1 MSDYSDV
8 FEVAGRQYNVDPK
21 LLKAMM
27 TQESSGNPNAVSP
40 KGATGLMQLMPDTA
54 KEMGVNDPKDPLQNI
69 IGGAKYMGRL
79 LDKYGDVNTALAA
92 YNAGPGAVDKAGGIP
107 NFPETQAYVQRISA
121 NYQGKPMAQSTLPG
135 LPPTAD
141 SASAGSDPFS
151 KLMGSSTPA
160 AAPSAP
166 AADGDPFS
174 KLMASKPAAQSTQP
188 AQAQPQPSGDTPQ
201 GQWHAPGAVTM
212 GIGDVIKGGVQSMVH
227 GGAWLA
233 NKIAPDSQFTKDIN
247 AAVPQVDE
255 AITSQDAQYAQQRAA
270 QGGSGVD
277 LGRTAGRII
286 GSVPM
291 QAMPSGAGSGLLM
304 KAGAGAL
311 SGLASAAATPVVNA
325 GDNYAQQKAI
335 QLGTGAAVGAVVNP
349 LVSAIGS
356 AVSPKIGEAQKKLL
370 DAGVPLTP
378 GQIKG
383 GNWAKVEDM
392 ATSLPG
398 VGNVVRN
405 AQQRALQGYNNAT
418 YDQVLQP
425 LGVKFADVANGAK
438 TGGEGVAAV
447 KKTISDAYDNT
458 LSQMTFKPDGQFQQ
472 GLQSLASM
480 TQSLPATEQKQ
491 FIDTLQRQVAGKINP
506 QTMSMDGATLK
517 EVQGELGQLARSW
530 SSDPSVDKRN
540 LGAAVGEVKSL
551 IEQSLGRNNSPQLT
565 EALNNANAA
574 YANYARL
581 RGAAAS
587 SGAMNNDGVFT
598 AAQLQSAVRN
608 QDKSVGKGATA
619 TGNALM
625 QDWSSA
631 GQSVLGNKYPD
642 SGTAGR
648 SMLGYLLGGG
658 AFAAPHAILP
668 TVAAAGA
675 AAIPYTQAGGKLAA
689 ALLTQRPAVAVP
701 IGNALTRYGVPLAA
715 PAGNALVNAITGP

>member
-1 MSDYSDV
+1 MANYDDV
-8 FEVAGRQYNVDPK
+8 FEAAGKQYNVDPK

-27 TQESSGNPNAVSP
+27 VQESSGNPNAVSP
-40 KGATGLMQLMPDTA
+40 KGAAGLMQLMPATA
-54 KEMGVNDPKDPLQNI
+54 KEMGVTNPNDPTQNI
-69 IGGAKYMGRL
+69 MGGARYMSQM
-79 LDKYGDVNTALAA
+79 LDKYGDVNKALAA

-107 NFPETQAYVQRISA
+107 NFPETQGYVKRISA

-141 SASAGSDPFS
+141 SASAGADPFS
-151 KLMGSSTPA
+151 KLMGGSTTA

-166 AADGDPFS
+166 AEDGDPFS
-174 KLMASKPAAQSTQP
+174 KLMATKPTAQP
-188 AQAQPQPSGDTPQ
+188 AQAAQPPSGDAPQ

-233 NKIAPDSQFTKDIN
+233 NKIAPDSQFARDIN
-247 AAVPQVDE
+247 AAVPQVDQ

-270 QGGSGVD
+270 QGGTGVD
-277 LGRTAGRII
+277 LGRAAGNVI
-286 GSVPM
+286 GSLPM
-291 QAMPSGAGSGLLM
+291 AAMPSGAGGGLLA

-325 GDNYAQQKAI
+325 GDNYAQQKAM
-335 QLGTGAAVGAVVNP
+335 QLGTGAAVGAVANP
-349 LVSAIGS
+349 LVSAIGG
-356 AVSPKIGEAQKKLL
+356 AISPKIGEAQKKLL

-418 YDQVLQP
+418 YDKVLEP

-438 TGGEGVAAV
+438 TGSEGVAAV

-480 TQSLPATEQKQ
+480 AQSLPATEQKQ
-491 FIDTLQRQVAGKINP
+491 FLDTLQRQVAGKINP

-517 EVQGELGQLARSW
+517 EVQGELGRLARGW

-540 LGAAVGEVKSL
+540 LGAAVGEVKNL
-551 IEQSLGRNNSPQLT
+551 IEQSLGRTNAPELAESLKS
-565 EALNNANAA
+565 ANAA

-587 SGAMNNDGVFT
+587 TGAMNNDGVFT
-598 AAQLQSAVRN
+598 AAQLQSAVRGA
-608 QDKSVGKGATA
+608 DKSVGKGATA

-658 AFAAPHAILP
+658 AFAAPGAILP
-668 TVAAAGA
+668 TLAAAGA
-675 AAIPYTQAGGKLAA
+675 ASVPYTQAGGKLATM
-689 ALLTQRPAVAVP
+689 LLTQRPAVAVP
-701 IGNALTRYGVPLAA
+701 IGNALSRYGVPLAA